1 MAFIHFVQAH
11 VDDIRNYV
19 QPAIH
24 WRKGSFATPVAR
36 VEAAGGDFALTI
48 RSLPETLRRDDVVAC
63 MREDLYK
70 GFVAAIVWGGLSR
83 FRPEEMARRN
93 DRASVVP
100 KLERIKALLQE
111 SNEDSE
117 KILEAV
123 ASMGRGWENHC
134 YGIGPSYFTKLLY
147 FLSADM
153 ELETRPLIYDENM
166 KPAHFALMPE
176 FDQNPFEFYLTIMKD
191 KMIPRT
197 RFENVYLPYCELM
210 VRVAAELGVDV
221 TNLESWLFGWKTNIK
236 ADRPNPRVVARQE
249 AERMRH
255 ARTIHFLR
263 TSDDIF
269 DAIGVARIFNDNEL
283 FDHNATISFVDGRA
297 MYPVKT
303 EMGTDEHPIVIN
315 ETDNYVHLEHATA
328 AIFKIR
334 GKLST
339 MTGQRFIQKDG
350 RCIDVLSFRVEP
362 DDSLGLHEIE
372 PEQTMDFEE
381 IVSEEMEN
389 REVWTPLPEE
399 GGGADD
405 LEDPDLMEK
414 ILKDLEEEED
424 YWDTFLSEDSGPELV
439 ELYFDITAGYTAA
452 RNGR

>member
-1 MAFIHFVQAH
+1 
-11 VDDIRNYV
+11 
-19 QPAIH
+19 
-24 WRKGSFATPVAR
+24 
-36 VEAAGGDFALTI
+36 
-48 RSLPETLRRDDVVAC
+48 
-63 MREDLYK
+63 
-70 GFVAAIVWGGLSR
+70 
-83 FRPEEMARRN
+83 
-93 DRASVVP
+93 
-100 KLERIKALLQE
+100 
-111 SNEDSE
+111 
-117 KILEAV
+117 
-123 ASMGRGWENHC
+123 
-134 YGIGPSYFTKLLY
+134 
-147 FLSADM
+147 
-153 ELETRPLIYDENM
+153 
-166 KPAHFALMPE
+166 
-176 FDQNPFEFYLTIMKD
+176 
-191 KMIPRT
+191 
-197 RFENVYLPYCELM
+197 
-210 VRVAAELGVDV
+210 
-221 TNLESWLFGWKTNIK
+221 
-236 ADRPNPRVVARQE
+236 
-249 AERMRH
+249 
-255 ARTIHFLR
+255 
-263 TSDDIF
+263 
-269 DAIGVARIFNDNEL
+269 
-283 FDHNATISFVDGRA
+283 